1 MSIKI
6 SLESFFNSKLQHG
19 WLILYPLPSPSRPLQ
34 YCFVHV
40 IFCMLSNKAFLT
52 LYDLLFSAKNEAMQA
67 VSIQEV
73 TGLADSYDSPLICTD
88 LEVSIP
94 AEVI

>member
-1 MSIKI
+1 
-6 SLESFFNSKLQHG
+6 
-19 WLILYPLPSPSRPLQ
+19 
-34 YCFVHV
+34 
-40 IFCMLSNKAFLT
+40 MLSNKAFLT